1 MKNTCLLIIDVQKK
15 LFPVIPENQILLKNI
30 QILIQG
36 FNVFNL
42 PILISE
48 QVPDKLGR
56 TIEPIKSLTS
66 HIKPIIK
73 SSFSCMLEPS
83 FKQRVSVL
91 DSIDGF
97 VIAGLETHICV
108 YQTVRD
114 LLLEGHKV
122 EVAADA
128 VASRNVQNKQI
139 AIDRIN
145 HIGGEISSAE
155 MSLFQLQKTSKSP
168 SFKELSKIVK

>member
-1 MKNTCLLIIDVQKK
+1 MKNPCLLIIDVQEK
-15 LFPVIPENQILLKNI
+15 LFPVIPENQKLLKNI
-30 QILIQG
+30 KILIQG
-36 FNVFNL
+36 FDIFNL
-42 PILISE
+42 PILVSE

-73 SSFSCMLEPS
+73 SSFSCILEPS
-83 FKQRVSVL
+83 FKQRVNAL

-139 AIDRIN
+139 AIDRIK
-145 HIGGEISSAE
+145 EWDDQVSTSSAIFDIP
-155 MSLFQLQKTSKSP
+155 MRN
-168 SFKELSKIVK
+168 